1 LFNKYGV
8 WIVLIIGLGL
18 RLYGITNPLLD
29 AHAWRQADTASM
41 AANFL
46 EHGFIPLIPQLNY
59 DGPPPNYVELEFP
72 ISSLLIGIVWKITGQ
87 LDWLAR
93 CVEVAFSGA
102 SMLLIYLLGKELYD
116 RTSGIIAISFF
127 ALNPMA
133 IYFGRTVMPE
143 SSMICF
149 MTAAVLFIVRW
160 HKQQKSV
167 WLVSS
172 ALMFALAVLAK
183 LPALLIGVPLFALL
197 LDKYGWRILRA
208 KPAWIFVIIGLL
220 PPLIYYSV
228 ANYYATTKYV
238 SGIIQGQLSLQ
249 PGYTYLFNYLTKMV
263 TLALIIPGIFAPF
276 IRKSSVGNTFLYSW
290 AGILLLYTLTVG
302 VRIQL
307 EYYLFPLIP
316 LACILTGATLGKFW
330 GEAPGVIS
338 TLLILGTMANFAFKE
353 LPVYYNVRYSFLNQ
367 ATKIQQ
373 STQTGD
379 LLILDDGPPMTFYY
393 SNRKGWRLLPEKQ
406 TPAELE
412 RLRSLGAVAFVVL
425 PDGNPNEQILQY
437 LNSHYPLVRDGNFYD
452 LRKSINHNT

>member
-1 LFNKYGV
+1 MFNRYGV
-8 WIVLIIGLGL
+8 WIILIVGLGL

-46 EHGFIPLIPQLNY
+46 EHGFMPLIPQLNY

-72 ISSLLIGIVWKITGQ
+72 LSSLLISLTWKIAGQ

-93 CVEVAFSGA
+93 AVEVIFSGA
-102 SMLLIYLLGKELYD
+102 TMLIIYLLGEELYD
-116 RTSGIIAISFF
+116 RKSGLIAISFF

-143 SSMICF
+143 SSMIFF
-149 MTAAVLFIVRW
+149 MTATVLFIVKWR
-160 HKQQKSV
+160 KQQKSV
-167 WLVSS
+167 WLLAS
-172 ALMFALAVLAK
+172 ALMFALAVLSK
-183 LPALLIGVPLFALL
+183 LPALLIGVPLFVVL
-197 LDKYGWRILRA
+197 LDKYGWRILKS
-208 KPAWIFVIIGLL
+208 KPAWIFVFIGLL
-220 PPLIYYSV
+220 PPLIYYSA

-238 SGIIQGQLSLQ
+238 SGIIQGQSSLQ
-249 PGYTYLFNYLTKMV
+249 PDYNYLFKSVTKMV

-276 IRKSSVGNTFLYSW
+276 IRKSSVGNTFLYCW
-290 AGILLLYTLTVG
+290 AGTLLLYTLSIG
-302 VRIQL
+302 ARIQL

-316 LACILTGATLGKFW
+316 LACVMTGATLGKFW

-338 TLLILGTMANFAFKE
+338 TLLILGTMANFAYKE
-353 LPVYYNVRYSFLNQ
+353 LPVYYNVQYDFLNQ

-373 STQTGD
+373 STRNGD

-425 PDGNPNEQILQY
+425 PGSNPSEQILQY